1 MEFMSCL
8 DGDLLSKKCMIVA
21 QNLVE
26 AFLCTKG
33 FLLRLIFFRVIFWGL
48 FMSRVFSVRPL
59 KSTPNF
65 MPKFFAIIIEMI
77 ELYHFFFGSDCNKCS
92 FTKRKWQKLKNMCTW
107 NSRITYIQRVV
118 ALLTRLWATTNAHQ
132 PHLVSPIVST
142 CVVLPMRFQ
151 LSMSRKT
158 NFVVYLTIL
167 FINDVLLGSIAL

>member
-1 MEFMSCL
+1 MAYWTYPLISCL
-8 DGDLLSKKCMIVA
+8 SFCSFV
-21 QNLVE
+21 
-26 AFLCTKG
+26 
-33 FLLRLIFFRVIFWGL
+33 W
-48 FMSRVFSVRPL
+48 
-59 KSTPNF
+59 PNF
-65 MPKFFAIIIEMI
+65 CHYYWDDWIVS
-77 ELYHFFFGSDCNKCS
+77 FFFGSDCNKCS

-118 ALLTRLWATTNAHQ
+118 ALLTRLWATTNAHHQ
-132 PHLVSPIVST
+132 QHLVSPIVST